1 MKPLSKLIISL
12 IFTLIPLLAC
22 SQVDSSSVKRN
33 AFEVHINYSKFISY
47 LTNFEE
53 KLEAGAGLLLFDHFR
68 VSFNYG
74 TAKIQPKKAF
84 DNAKYKS
91 EGDYFRLGVEY
102 QGKLRPGFFLSVGV
116 GYAKS
121 EFDDHIT
128 TIINSNFFE
137 EYIMDR
143 QGIKANWYSIIAGS
157 EMELSRNLLLGWK
170 FRMRFLESHD
180 RQFPI
185 DVYTVPGY
193 GRAEDKSIPSINLY
207 AKYSIPF

>member
-1 MKPLSKLIISL
+1 MQNQNLMIIS
-12 IFTLIPLLAC
+12 PQLLT
-22 SQVDSSSVKRN
+22 V
-33 AFEVHINYSKFISY
+33 
-47 LTNFEE
+47 T
-53 KLEAGAGLLLFDHFR
+53 
-68 VSFNYG
+68 
-74 TAKIQPKKAF
+74 
-84 DNAKYKS
+84 
-91 EGDYFRLGVEY
+91 
-102 QGKLRPGFFLSVGV
+102 
-116 GYAKS
+116 
-121 EFDDHIT
+121 
-128 TIINSNFFE
+128 FFE

-180 RQFPI
+180 QQFPI

>member
-1 MKPLSKLIISL
+1 MKPLLKLIISL
-12 IFTLIPLLAC
+12 IYTLSPLLAF
-22 SQVDSSSVKRN
+22 SQVDSTGVKRN
-33 AFEVHINYSKFISY
+33 AFEVQINYSKFISY

-84 DNAKYKS
+84 DNATYRS
-91 EGDYFRLGVEY
+91 EGDYFRLGIEY
-102 QGKLRPGFFLSVGV
+102 QGRLRQGFFLSIGV
-116 GYAKS
+116 GYAQS
-121 EFDDHIT
+121 EFNDHIT

-137 EYIMDR
+137 EYIVDR

-157 EMELSRNLLLGWK
+157 EMQLSKNLLLGWK
-170 FRMRFLESHD
+170 FRLRFLESHD

>member
-1 MKPLSKLIISL
+1 MKLLSKLIIIL
-12 IFTLIPLLAC
+12 IFALIPLLAC
-22 SQVDSSSVKRN
+22 SQVDSTGVKRD

-84 DNAKYKS
+84 DNAIYTS
-91 EGDYFRLGVEY
+91 EGNYFRLGVEY
-102 QGKLRPGFFLSVGV
+102 QRILQPGFFLSFGV
-116 GYAKS
+116 GYAQS

-128 TIINSNFFE
+128 TILNSNFFE
-137 EYIMDR
+137 EYVVDQ
-143 QGIKANWYSIIAGS
+143 QGIEANWYSIIMGS
-157 EMELSRNLLLGWK
+157 EMQLSKNVFLGWK
-170 FRMRFLESHD
+170 FRLRFLESHD
-180 RQFPI
+180 QQFPI

-193 GRAEDKSIPSINLY
+193 GRAEDKSIPSVNLY